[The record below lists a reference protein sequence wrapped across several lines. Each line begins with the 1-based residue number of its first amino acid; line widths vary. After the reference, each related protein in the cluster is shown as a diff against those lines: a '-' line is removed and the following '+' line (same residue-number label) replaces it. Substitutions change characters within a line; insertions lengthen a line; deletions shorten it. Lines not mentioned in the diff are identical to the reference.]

1 MGHGELTMSKNS
13 SGFTLVEV
21 VVALFL
27 MGLGV
32 LAAAPMFMFAMQG
45 NAVGGEKGQASAL
58 AVEHMELLRSTDY
71 INLTA
76 GGSLTVSLT
85 GYSDTSD
92 SDFDVRWLIA
102 DRGTPANTKTIRV
115 RVVPAGTIPG
125 PSRVVTLTTVRAP

>member
-1 MGHGELTMSKNS
+1 MRGNS
-13 SGFTLVEV
+13 TGFTLVEV
-21 VVALFL
+21 VIALFL

-45 NAVGGEKGQASAL
+45 NAVGGEKGAASAL
-58 AVEHMELLRSTDY
+58 AVERMELLRSANFST
-71 INLTA
+71 LTA

-92 SDFDVRWLIA
+92 PDFDVRWLIA
-102 DRGTPANTKTIRV
+102 NRGTPTNTKTIRV

-125 PSRVVTLTTVRAP
+125 PSRTVTLSTVRAP